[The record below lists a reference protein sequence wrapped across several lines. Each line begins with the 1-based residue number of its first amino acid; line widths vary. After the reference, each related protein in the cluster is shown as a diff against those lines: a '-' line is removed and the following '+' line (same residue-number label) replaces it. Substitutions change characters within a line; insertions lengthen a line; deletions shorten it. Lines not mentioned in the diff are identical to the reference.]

1 MSSSDEVH
9 VVIGGYHYY
18 LDTDDLLQHPNSY
31 FAHMLKDE
39 WVKDKT
45 AMITLNRNGKVFRY
59 ISYYLFSGYMDPNR
73 KPILDLDMLL
83 TLRTEADFYGLP
95 ELVRMCDDRLKYSID
110 DLISNQH
117 KVGLS
122 CDCFR
127 ANDEKATD
135 ALVAAMNIFRP
146 PTIATSRL
154 ETYTSDSLD
163 SYYKNVSA
171 LLKCARKSN
180 HGKDS
185 ACAFAHNCVE
195 VAEFGFNLGSCKHTV
210 FSNWPLWTLKGDVEV
225 SIEEEKVYIYKTGG
239 YCNGHVPNPLSER
252 GHGTYLYIFNSEHTG
267 GRITAKVN
275 GEEVSIEKPG
285 ECMAL
290 LPGCSYSVETVTS
303 GHLVLFEYDVELSCD
318 AFSDDEGDDQSEAY
332 TCRNDTAGH
341 KDTIDCEEDNNRESD
356 SESENEDEEVSEEDS
371 SDDSGSDSGSEMDAD
386 NESESASE
394 EVEENSAEEDG
405 DGSSEESGS
414 EMESDVSDSVES
426 FDRNAAGAASVEK
439 PLVWQV
445 RDSFSTEITP
455 ERSAALTQAIDTAL
469 ETYAG
474 VVICLSTYYPAG
486 HSTNNN
492 RRCETDP
499 ALLRRFDAKLHTHL
513 STIYEVTVVSVAVE
527 VDEESGHSTARVL
540 DLPKDADMRLKV
552 VAPMQ
557 SVSFDYDRSE
567 TMLLT
572 GLLCIAQE

>member
-1 MSSSDEVH
+1 MSSPDEVH
-9 VVIGGYHYY
+9 LVVGGYHYY
-18 LDTDDLLQHPNSY
+18 LDTDDLLQHPSSY
-31 FAHMLKDE
+31 FAHILKDE
-39 WVKDKT
+39 WVKEKT
-45 AMITLNRNGKVFRY
+45 AVITLNRNGKVFRY

-95 ELVRMCDDRLKYSID
+95 ELVRMCDARMKYNID

-122 CDCFR
+122 CDSFR
-127 ANDEKATD
+127 ANEEKATD
-135 ALVAAMNIFRP
+135 ALVAAMSIFRP

-180 HGKDS
+180 HGPES
-185 ACAFAHNCVE
+185 ECLFAHKCFMVT
-195 VAEFGFNLGSCKHTV
+195 EFGFNLGSCKHTV
-210 FSNWPLWTLKGDVEV
+210 FSNWPLWTLKGDVDA
-225 SIEEEKVYIYKTGG
+225 SIEEEKVYIYKAGG

-267 GRITAKVN
+267 GRITTKVN
-275 GEEVSIEKPG
+275 GEEVSIERPG

-290 LPGCSYSVETVTS
+290 LPGCSYSVEIVTS
-303 GHLVLFEYDVELSCD
+303 GHLVLFEYDVDLSCD
-318 AFSDDEGDDQSEAY
+318 AFSDDEGDDQSEAD
-332 TCRNDTAGH
+332 TCSNNIDTVGQ
-341 KDTIDCEEDNNRESD
+341 KDTMDCDDISGGNNESDSD
-356 SESENEDEEVSEEDS
+356 SESEDEEHKDEEDS
-371 SDDSGSDSGSEMDAD
+371 SDKDCDGGSEMDAD
-386 NESESASE
+386 DE
-394 EVEENSAEEDG
+394 EEEKSVGEDG
-405 DGSSEESGS
+405 DGSSEESAS
-414 EMESDVSDSVES
+414 EMESDGNDSVAS
-426 FDRNAAGAASVEK
+426 SDRNAASAAIVGK
-439 PLVWQV
+439 PFVWQV
-445 RDSFSTEITP
+445 RDSYSAEITP

-474 VVICLSTYYPAG
+474 VVICLSSYYPAG
-486 HSTNNN
+486 HSSNKN

-499 ALLRRFDAKLHTHL
+499 ALLKRFDPKLHTHL

-527 VDEESGHSTARVL
+527 VDDVNTYSTARVL
-540 DLPKDADMRLKV
+540 DFPRDADMKLKV

-572 GLLCIAQE
+572 GLLCIALE